1 MTDATVALDAPDAG
15 AALRA
20 ACAAGDAARA
30 AALLDGGASPA
41 SVDGDGFSALIG
53 AVVGGHGAVVE
64 LLLAR
69 GAPVDGAKRTHTPLR
84 AAALHGRPRLLA
96 RLLKAGADA
105 RVPSAFGR
113 TPLMGACFARD
124 SVDAADAAACVALLL
139 ADARGR
145 ETLETRNDAG
155 ERALDLAELRG
166 DAAIAALLADAGA
179 TRSRDA
185 DAPR

>member
-1 MTDATVALDAPDAG
+1 MTDATAALDAPDAG

-41 SVDGDGFSALIG
+41 SVDGFSALIG

-69 GAPVDGAKRTHTPLR
+69 GAPVDGAERTHTPLR

-124 SVDAADAAACVALLL
+124 GVDAADAAACVALLL

-155 ERALDLAELRG
+155 ESALDLAELRG

-179 TRSRDA
+179 TRGRDA

>member
-1 MTDATVALDAPDAG
+1 MTDATAALDAPDAG

-41 SVDGDGFSALIG
+41 SVVSALIG

-69 GAPVDGAKRTHTPLR
+69 GAPVDGAERTHTPLR

-124 SVDAADAAACVALLL
+124 GVDAADAAACVALLL

-155 ERALDLAELRG
+155 ESALDLAELRG